1 MSEGRDQKSED
12 AKARA
17 AALRLLARRARTR
30 ADLMYRL
37 RRKGFSSAAIEAT
50 LDELARAGYVDD
62 LEYARERMDD
72 LLRRSRYG
80 SLGLVSR
87 LVKNGIEPELAE
99 TAVAERLREVDEREW
114 ARQLATE
121 RLAELPE
128 LDADT
133 TRRRLFSYLSRRGF
147 THEDIIV
154 ALEEVLH
161 AEP

>member
-1 MSEGRDQKSED
+1 MSEVQDPQSED
-12 AKARA
+12 ARARV

-30 ADLMYRL
+30 ADLTHRL
-37 RRKGFSSAAIEAT
+37 GRKGFSSAAIEAA

-80 SLGLVSR
+80 SLGLVER
-87 LVKNGIEPELAE
+87 LVKDGIEPELAE
-99 TAVAERLREVDEREW
+99 TAVAERLRDVDEREW
-114 ARQLATE
+114 ASRLAAE

-128 LDADT
+128 LDANA
-133 TRRRLFSYLSRRGF
+133 TRRRLYSYLSRRGF
-147 THEDIIV
+147 TDEDIIV

-161 AEP
+161 SEP